1 MYAIIKTGG
10 KQYRVSVGDKLKV
23 ETLAVE
29 AGAQV
34 TLTEVLAVSGE
45 EGLKVG
51 APLVEGATVTGTN
64 VALGRHDLVLEGSE
78 NIGNGGSTRNG
89 RDSKAKRLGVKVFGD
104 AAVNAGGIIIR
115 QRGTKFHAGNNV
127 GMGKDHTLYA
137 LVDGVVKF
145 EVKGAFN
152 RQYVKVEPIAA

>member
-1 MYAIIKTGG
+1 MAHKKG
-10 KQYRVSVGDKLKV
+10 
-23 ETLAVE
+23 
-29 AGAQV
+29 
-34 TLTEVLAVSGE
+34 
-45 EGLKVG
+45 
-51 APLVEGATVTGTN
+51 
-64 VALGRHDLVLEGSE
+64 
-78 NIGNGGSTRNG
+78 GGSTRNG

-115 QRGTKFHAGNNV
+115 QRGTKFHAGN
-127 GMGKDHTLYA
+127 KDHTLYA